1 MIKYIARQKK
11 DPIKGVSKF
20 YAQVAPIDAV
30 SLNEIGARISESCTV
45 TLHDVKAVLSSLQ
58 TQIVY
63 ALRDG
68 TEGAEAL
75 GALGAVLLPGF
86 PPAIGDLEPPQLSIF
101 N

>member
-1 MIKYIARQKK
+1 M
-11 DPIKGVSKF
+11 
-20 YAQVAPIDAV
+20 APCLALITFVPTGCSGGTWAGTWEN
-30 SLNEIGARISESCTV
+30 LRRG
-45 TLHDVKAVLSSLQ
+45 LS
-58 TQIVY
+58 TVY